1 MRPCSPWETS
11 LHCNDVSHWLGAYLD
26 WSLLSSIGHVDQHCV
41 LTYKEECST
50 YFLVI
55 THQTQASDDIDG
67 LMQERLKYVFLT
79 PSHPYKECHLWI
91 TTPPHLTQPL
101 IISFNAMKSIW
112 QCLKLFLFYQWSMHW
127 AYNITLYCT
136 ATYRE
141 YHIGTV
147 KFVIHNHFHH
157 FQYLHR
163 LLKSSLRCP
172 VTQRCSLDM
181 SLILSCSSMPCSDYL
196 KMVGMDK
203 YSTLKM

>member
-1 MRPCSPWETS
+1 MLHIFPGYYSPNPSKWWYRWAYARKTWLTHWSTS
-11 LHCNDVSHWLGAYLD
+11 FLH
-26 WSLLSSIGHVDQHCV
+26 Q
-41 LTYKEECST
+41 
-50 YFLVI
+50 VI
-55 THQTQASDDIDG
+55 HIRSVICG
-67 LMQERLKYVFLT
+67 LPPLPT
-79 PSHPYKECHLWI
+79 PHPHP
-91 TTPPHLTQPL
+91 TPHPTQPL

-112 QCLKLFLFYQWSMHW
+112 QLNFFLFYQWSMYW

-181 SLILSCSSMPCSDYL
+181 SLILSCSIVCRVLIISRWWGWTNIQLL
-196 KMVGMDK
+196 KCNIFV
-203 YSTLKM
+203 SV

>member
-1 MRPCSPWETS
+1 MRPCSPRETS

-26 WSLLSSIGHVDQHCV
+26 WSLLSSPGHVDQHCV

-67 LMQERLKYVFLT
+67 LMQEKTLLTHWTTSFLHQVIHIRSVLCGLPPLPT
-79 PSHPYKECHLWI
+79 PHTHP
-91 TTPPHLTQPL
+91 TPLLFYSMQWNQYD
-101 IISFNAMKSIW
+101 NA
-112 QCLKLFLFYQWSMHW
+112 LNFFLFYQWSMYW

-157 FQYLHR
+157 FQYLHW
-163 LLKSSLRCP
+163 LLKSSF
-172 VTQRCSLDM
+172 T
-181 SLILSCSSMPCSDYL
+181 LSSH
-196 KMVGMDK
+196 
-203 YSTLKM
+203 STLFPRYVTDIVLL

>member
-1 MRPCSPWETS
+1 MLINTAF
-11 LHCNDVSHWLGAYLD
+11 SHIRKSAPHISWL
-26 WSLLSSIGHVDQHCV
+26 LLTKPKQVMISMGLC
-41 LTYKEECST
+41 KK
-50 YFLVI
+50 
-55 THQTQASDDIDG
+55 DIANA
-67 LMQERLKYVFLT
+67 LKYVFLT

-91 TTPPHLTQPL
+91 TTPPHPPHPPHPPPHQPL

-112 QCLKLFLFYQWSMHW
+112 QCLKLFFYQWSMYW

-147 KFVIHNHFHH
+147 KFVIHNHFRH

-203 YSTLKM
+203 YSTLKR